1 MDFFERMERW
11 EHEEVI
17 FWSDKSSGL
26 RAIIAVH
33 NTVLGPAV
41 GGCRMWPYESFDEA
55 LDDVLRLSR
64 GMTYKAAAAGLN
76 LGGGKAVIIGDSTVD
91 KSEVLFRSFGRFVD
105 GLQGRYITAEDVG
118 TSVEDMEYVLRET
131 PFVTGFDRS
140 LGGSGDPSP
149 VTALGV
155 LHGIKACVKRR
166 LGKNSLEDVRVTV
179 QGLGHVGSSMVEHLL
194 QEGAQVTVT
203 DVNPH
208 LVEGLCQA
216 HPGIEWVKPDAIYD
230 VKTDVFCPC
239 ALGGVLNDDTIPRL
253 KVSIVAGAANNQLSQ
268 EERHGWQLKERGI
281 FYAPDYV
288 INAGGLISVTNE
300 LEGYPQERALAQV
313 HGIYETLLTLFE
325 LSEHENI
332 PTYQAANRFAEERLR
347 RVGALKLRYGQ
358 SRDILRRRRTGV

>member
-1 MDFFERMERW
+1 MDFFDRMERW

-17 FWSDKSSGL
+17 VWSDKSSRL
-26 RAIIAVH
+26 RAIIAIH

-76 LGGGKAVIIGDSTVD
+76 LGGGKAVIMGDSIVD
-91 KSEVLFRSFGRFVD
+91 NSEVLFRSFGRFVD

-118 TSVEDMEYVLRET
+118 TSVEEMEYVLRET
-131 PFVTGFDRS
+131 PVVTGFDRS

-149 VTALGV
+149 ATALGV
-155 LHGIKACVKRR
+155 LHGMKACVNRR
-166 LGKNSLEDVRVTV
+166 VGKDSLEDLHVTV
-179 QGLGHVGSSMVEHLL
+179 QGLGHVGSSMVEHLIN
-194 QEGAQVTVT
+194 EGAQVTVT
-203 DVNPH
+203 DANPH
-208 LVEGLCQA
+208 LVEGRGQT
-216 HPGIEWVKPDAIYD
+216 HPGIASVTPDAIYD
-230 VKTDVFCPC
+230 VQADVFCPC
-239 ALGGVLNDDTIPRL
+239 ALGGVINDDTIPRL
-253 KVSIVAGAANNQLSQ
+253 KVSIVAGAANNQLEE

-288 INAGGLISVTNE
+288 INAGGLISVINE

-313 HGIYETLLTLFE
+313 RGIYETLLTLFE

-358 SRDILRRRRTGV
+358 SRDILRRRRTGI